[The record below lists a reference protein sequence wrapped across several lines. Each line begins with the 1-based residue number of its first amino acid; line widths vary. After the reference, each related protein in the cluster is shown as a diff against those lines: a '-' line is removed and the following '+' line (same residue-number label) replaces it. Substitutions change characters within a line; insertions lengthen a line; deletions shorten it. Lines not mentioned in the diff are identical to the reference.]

1 MKIGDKE
8 INVEEFTM
16 YAFGAVSILAVYY
29 RFRFKSLKKKL
40 SKLGD

>member
-8 INVEEFTM
+8 IKVDEFTM